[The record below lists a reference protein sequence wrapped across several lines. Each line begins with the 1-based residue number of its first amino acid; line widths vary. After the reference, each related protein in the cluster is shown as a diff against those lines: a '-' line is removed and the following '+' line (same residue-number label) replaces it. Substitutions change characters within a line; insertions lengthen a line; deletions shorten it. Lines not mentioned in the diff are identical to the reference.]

1 MKWLSAG
8 LTFVNLSVVCGLLLG
23 MVGHGLNVLSASLAL
38 ICGTA
43 FAIAAWLGTTDPA
56 ASKKTAKSLAVV
68 QNRTE
73 SKPRRERRAAE
84 NATSPQWRRVSKTI
98 EIAVESVADQL
109 ATLSAR
115 RYRHLWFWV
124 MAAFFAM
131 FAVRSFCWLLY
142 IDGGDWKIQSPNNLG
157 DLSLHI
163 TLIRNFA
170 NGVPLWPDNPIY
182 ALSKLRYPAGIDLF
196 NALLCLVHVDL
207 MRGLVWTGL
216 LASLATFYAFFRW
229 GGTFAVAGFLFNGG
243 IAGFQFLKTLKF
255 LDYQGTQADIVHRPI
270 AWKSIAL
277 SMFVTQRGWLYAIP
291 AALILLWH
299 WRKKYFRQ
307 TPAVEATFS
316 TPGASS
322 AEAAAKAAAKAD
334 DPEAQPPTATD
345 DAGLATAV
353 NGRSNR
359 KGPLPFWVELSLYA
373 SMPLFHV
380 HTFIALTIVLVIALF
395 FERLTW
401 PKIFSE
407 APLRRHAATLL
418 SAALIP
424 ATFFVWLVTD
434 QFHAKS
440 MVKWHPGWVQ
450 DSADFGAPFFR
461 MGGAANFGSATAFG
475 SLLQKTWNGVVA
487 PFFQFWLTN
496 FGLWVLLALALVALC
511 GWHAWKAGWRWGTKP
526 PADVA
531 FVLSAVVIFAIGYFV
546 QTAPWD
552 WDNLKLMVWGYF
564 LILPFLWSD
573 LIGRWAFPERAVTCI
588 ALFASG
594 FITLLGGLAAGHP
607 GFGLIDRAR
616 LDAIGTAVRPLPV
629 EARFAAYPTYNHPL
643 LLQGRKVVLGYPG
656 HLWTEGFDYD
666 NPNRQLTALMR
677 GAPNWREAAQA
688 LGVRYIFWGRDETAN
703 YQGSSRPWETTARR
717 IASGDWGAIY
727 DLSPESPS
735 R

>member
-1 MKWLSAG
+1 MKLLSAG
-8 LTFVNLSVVCGLLLG
+8 LTFVNLSVVCGVLLG
-23 MVGHGLNVLSASLAL
+23 IAGHGLNALSAALAL
-38 ICGTA
+38 VCGVA
-43 FAIAAWLGTTDPA
+43 FAVAAWLGTSDPDKRIR
-56 ASKKTAKSLAVV
+56 S
-68 QNRTE
+68 E
-73 SKPRRERRAAE
+73 PG
-84 NATSPQWRRVSKTI
+84 PSKT
-98 EIAVESVADQL
+98 
-109 ATLSAR
+109 TW
-115 RYRHLWFWV
+115 RYGKIWFWLV
-124 MAAFFAM
+124 AAVFAL

-142 IDGGDWKIQSPNNLG
+142 IDGSELKIQSPNNLG

-163 TLIRNFA
+163 AMIRNFA
-170 NGVPLWPDNPIY
+170 SGVRMWPDSPIY
-182 ALSKLRYPAGIDLF
+182 AFSKLRYPAGIDLF

-207 MRGLVWTGL
+207 IRGLVWTGL
-216 LASLATFYAFFRW
+216 LGSLATFYAFFRW
-229 GGTFAVAGFLFNGG
+229 GGTFGVAGFLFNGG
-243 IAGFQFLKTLKF
+243 IAGFQILKTLKF
-255 LDYQGTQADIVHRPI
+255 LDYQGGNKI
-270 AWKSIAL
+270 AWKNIPL
-277 SMFVTQRGWLYAIP
+277 SMFVTQRGWIYAIP
-291 AALILLWH
+291 AALVLLWH
-299 WRKKYFRQ
+299 WREKYFRE
-307 TPAVEATFS
+307 TPIAPARDLPAPEV
-316 TPGASS
+316 SS
-322 AEAAAKAAAKAD
+322 AEAVAKAEAKTNA
-334 DPEAQPPTATD
+334 PIAQPAVADD
-345 DAGLATAV
+345 DAGPSTAV
-353 NGRSNR
+353 NTHGKR

-380 HTFIALTIVLVIALF
+380 HTFIALTIVLLVALLLDRVAWPEILNKAPIRRHVIALF
-395 FERLTW
+395 
-401 PKIFSE
+401 
-407 APLRRHAATLL
+407 

-461 MGGAANFGSATAFG
+461 MGGAANFGSATGFG
-475 SLLQKTWNGVVA
+475 SLLQKTWNGVIA

-496 FGLWVLLALALVALC
+496 FGLWVLLSLALVGLC
-511 GWHAWKAGWRWGTKP
+511 GWRAWKTGWRWGKKP
-526 PADVA
+526 PADIA
-531 FVLSAVVIFAIGYFV
+531 FVLSAFVIFAIGYFV

-573 LIGRWAFPERAVTCI
+573 LIGRWAFPERAVTCV

-677 GAPNWREAAQA
+677 GAPNWRQAAQA

-703 YQGSSRPWETTARR
+703 YQGSTRPWETTARR

-727 DLSPESPS
+727 DLAPESPS

>member
-23 MVGHGLNVLSASLAL
+23 MVGHGLNALSAALAL
-38 ICGTA
+38 VCGVA
-43 FAIAAWLGTTDPA
+43 FAVAAWLGTSDPGKKS
-56 ASKKTAKSLAVV
+56 ASEA
-68 QNRTE
+68 RI
-73 SKPRRERRAAE
+73 SKP
-84 NATSPQWRRVSKTI
+84 TWRYGKI
-98 EIAVESVADQL
+98 
-109 ATLSAR
+109 
-115 RYRHLWFWV
+115 WFWLV
-124 MAAFFAM
+124 AAFFAL

-142 IDGGDWKIQSPNNLG
+142 LDGGDLKIQSPNNLG

-163 TLIRNFA
+163 TLIRTFA

-216 LASLATFYAFFRW
+216 LGSLATFYAFFRW
-229 GGTFAVAGFLFNGG
+229 GGTFGVAGFLFNGG

-255 LDYQGTQADIVHRPI
+255 LDYQGGNKI
-270 AWKSIAL
+270 AWKSIPL

-291 AALILLWH
+291 AALVLLWH
-299 WRKKYFRQ
+299 WREKYFRE
-307 TPAVEATFS
+307 TPIVPIHRDLSAAD
-316 TPGASS
+316 ASS
-322 AEAAAKAAAKAD
+322 AEAAAKAGAKAD
-334 DPEAQPPTATD
+334 DPEAQPPAAPD
-345 DAGLATAV
+345 DTGLATAV
-353 NGRSNR
+353 NARDNS

-380 HTFIALTIVLVIALF
+380 HTFIALTIVLLVAML
-395 FERLTW
+395 FERVAW
-401 PKIFSE
+401 PKIFSD
-407 APLRRHAATLL
+407 APMRRHAVGLL

-461 MGGAANFGSATAFG
+461 IGGAANFGSATGFG
-475 SLLQKTWNGVVA
+475 SLLQKTWNGVIA

-496 FGLWVLLALALVALC
+496 FGLWVLLALALVGLC
-511 GWHAWKAGWRWGTKP
+511 GWRVWKAGWRWGSKP
-526 PADVA
+526 PADMA

-573 LIGRWAFPERAVTCI
+573 LIGRWAFPERAITCI
-588 ALFASG
+588 ALFTSG
-594 FITLLGGLAAGHP
+594 FVTLLGGLAAGHP

-616 LDAIGTAVRPLPV
+616 LDAIGTVVRPLPV

-666 NPNRQLTALMR
+666 KPNRQLTALMR

-688 LGVRYIFWGRDETAN
+688 LGVRYIFWGREETAN
-703 YQGSSRPWETTARR
+703 YQGSSRPWEAAARR

-727 DLSPESPS
+727 DLAPESPP

>member
-23 MVGHGLNVLSASLAL
+23 MVGHGLNALSAALAL
-38 ICGTA
+38 VCGLA
-43 FAIAAWLGTTDPA
+43 FAVAAWLGTSDPGKPGA
-56 ASKKTAKSLAVV
+56 PEAGRSQA
-68 QNRTE
+68 
-73 SKPRRERRAAE
+73 PRRYG
-84 NATSPQWRRVSKTI
+84 KI
-98 EIAVESVADQL
+98 
-109 ATLSAR
+109 
-115 RYRHLWFWV
+115 WFWL
-124 MAAFFAM
+124 MAAFFAL
-131 FAVRSFCWLLY
+131 FAFRSFCWLFY
-142 IDGGDWKIQSPNNLG
+142 IDGSDLKIQSPNNLG

-163 TLIRNFA
+163 TLIRTFA

-182 ALSKLRYPAGIDLF
+182 AFSKLRYPAGIDLF

-216 LASLATFYAFFRW
+216 LGSLATFYAFFRW
-229 GGTFAVAGFLFNGG
+229 GGTFGVAGFLFNGG
-243 IAGFQFLKTLKF
+243 IAGFQFLKTLQF
-255 LDYQGTQADIVHRPI
+255 LDYQGGNKI
-270 AWKSIAL
+270 AWKSIPL

-291 AALILLWH
+291 AALVLLWH
-299 WRKKYFRQ
+299 WREKYFRE
-307 TPAVEATFS
+307 TPIVAVRPAPNAAS
-316 TPGASS
+316 T
-322 AEAAAKAAAKAD
+322 EAAAKAGEKGD
-334 DPEAQPPTATD
+334 DSEAQPPPAAD
-345 DAGLATAV
+345 DVDQDAQANARG
-353 NGRSNR
+353 NG

-380 HTFIALTIVLVIALF
+380 HTFIALTIVLLVALLL
-395 FERLTW
+395 ERVAW

-407 APLRRHAATLL
+407 APIRSHAAGLL

-424 ATFFVWLVTD
+424 ATFFVWVVTD
-434 QFHAKS
+434 QFRAKS
-440 MVKWHPGWVQ
+440 LVKWHPGWVQ

-461 MGGAANFGSATAFG
+461 LGGSANFGSATAFG
-475 SLLQKTWNGVVA
+475 SLLQKTWNGVIA

-496 FGLWVLLALALVALC
+496 FGLWILLSMALVALC
-511 GWHAWKAGWRWGTKP
+511 GWRVWKTGWRWGRKP
-526 PADVA
+526 PADIA
-531 FVLSAVVIFAIGYFV
+531 FVLSAVVIFSIGYFV

-573 LIGRWAFPERAVTCI
+573 LIGRWAFPERVVTCI

-594 FITLLGGLAAGHP
+594 FVTLLGGLAAGHP

-616 LDAIGTAVRPLPV
+616 LDAIGTAVRPLAV

-656 HLWTEGFDYD
+656 HLWTEGFDYND
-666 NPNRQLTALMR
+666 PNTQLTALMR
-677 GAPNWREAAQA
+677 GAPNWREAARA

-703 YQGSSRPWETTARR
+703 YQGSSRPWETSAPR

-727 DLSPESPS
+727 DLAPESPV

>member
-23 MVGHGLNVLSASLAL
+23 MVGHGLNVLSAALAL
-38 ICGTA
+38 VCGVA
-43 FAIAAWLGTTDPA
+43 FAVAAWLGTSDPGKPSGIEA
-56 ASKKTAKSLAVV
+56 RPSEA
-68 QNRTE
+68 
-73 SKPRRERRAAE
+73 PRRYGK
-84 NATSPQWRRVSKTI
+84 V
-98 EIAVESVADQL
+98 
-109 ATLSAR
+109 
-115 RYRHLWFWV
+115 WFWLV
-124 MAAFFAM
+124 AAFFAV

-163 TLIRNFA
+163 TLIRTFA

-182 ALSKLRYPAGIDLF
+182 AFSKLRYPAGIDLF

-216 LASLATFYAFFRW
+216 LGSLATFYAFFRW
-229 GGTFAVAGFLFNGG
+229 GGTFSVAGFLFNGG

-255 LDYQGTQADIVHRPI
+255 LDYQGGNKI
-270 AWKSIAL
+270 AWKSIPL

-291 AALILLWH
+291 AALVLLWH
-299 WRKKYFRQ
+299 WREKYFRE
-307 TPAVEATFS
+307 TPVAR
-316 TPGASS
+316 G
-322 AEAAAKAAAKAD
+322 D
-334 DPEAQPPTATD
+334 DPGVPDAVTASGD
-345 DAGLATAV
+345 NAPAPV
-353 NGRSNR
+353 NARGNS
-359 KGPLPFWVELSLYA
+359 KGPLPFWVELSFYA

-380 HTFIALTIVLVIALF
+380 HTFIALTIVLVIALL
-395 FERLTW
+395 FERVAW
-401 PKIFSE
+401 PKIFSD
-407 APLRRHAATLL
+407 APIRRHAVGLL

-424 ATFFVWLVTD
+424 ATFFVWVVTD
-434 QFHAKS
+434 QFRAKS
-440 MVKWHPGWVQ
+440 LVKWHPGWVQ

-461 MGGAANFGSATAFG
+461 LGGAANFGSATGFG
-475 SLLQKTWNGVVA
+475 SLLQKTWNGVIA

-496 FGLWVLLALALVALC
+496 FGLWILLALALVALC
-511 GWHAWKAGWRWGTKP
+511 GWRAWKSGWRWGQKP
-526 PADVA
+526 PADIL
-531 FVLSAVVIFAIGYFV
+531 FVLSAVVIFVIGYFV

-573 LIGRWAFPERAVTCI
+573 LIGRWAFPERVVTCI

-594 FITLLGGLAAGHP
+594 FVTLLGGLTAGHP

-656 HLWTEGFDYD
+656 HLWTEGFDYND
-666 NPNRQLTALMR
+666 PNTQLTALMR
-677 GAPNWREAAQA
+677 GAPNWREAAKA
-688 LGVRYIFWGRDETAN
+688 LRVRYVFWGRDETAN
-703 YQGSSRPWETTARR
+703 YQGSSRPWETTAPR

-727 DLSPESPS
+727 DLAPKSPPH
-735 R
+735 

>member
-8 LTFVNLSVVCGLLLG
+8 LTFVNLSVVCGVLLG
-23 MVGHGLNVLSASLAL
+23 MVGHGLNALSAALAL
-38 ICGTA
+38 ICGVA
-43 FAIAAWLGTTDPA
+43 FAAAAWLGTSDPDKPGGSGA
-56 ASKKTAKSLAVV
+56 KFSKST
-68 QNRTE
+68 
-73 SKPRRERRAAE
+73 
-84 NATSPQWRRVSKTI
+84 
-98 EIAVESVADQL
+98 
-109 ATLSAR
+109 R
-115 RYRHLWFWV
+115 RYGKIWFWLV
-124 MAAFFAM
+124 AAFFAL

-142 IDGGDWKIQSPNNLG
+142 IDGGDLKIQSPNNLG

-170 NGVPLWPDNPIY
+170 NGVHFWPDSPIY
-182 ALSKLRYPAGIDLF
+182 AFSKLRYPAGIDLF
-196 NALLCLVHVDL
+196 NALLCLVHIDL

-216 LASLATFYAFFRW
+216 LGSLATFYAFFRW
-229 GGTFAVAGFLFNGG
+229 GGTFGVAGFLFNGG

-255 LDYQGTQADIVHRPI
+255 LDYQGGNKI
-270 AWKSIAL
+270 AWKSIPL

-291 AALILLWH
+291 AGLVLLWH
-299 WRKKYFRQ
+299 WREKYFRE
-307 TPAVEATFS
+307 TPIVPTRRDLSAPDT
-316 TPGASS
+316 SS
-322 AEAAAKAAAKAD
+322 PEAAAKAGEKGD
-334 DPEAQPPTATD
+334 DPEAQPLVAGD
-345 DAGLATAV
+345 DVGQATAV
-353 NGRSNR
+353 NARGNG

-407 APLRRHAATLL
+407 APMRRHATTLL
-418 SAALIP
+418 SVALIP

-461 MGGAANFGSATAFG
+461 IGGAANFGSATAFG
-475 SLLQKTWNGVVA
+475 SLLQKTWNGVIA

-511 GWHAWKAGWRWGTKP
+511 GWRAWKTGWRWGTKP

-531 FVLSAVVIFAIGYFV
+531 FVLPAVVIFVIGYFV

-573 LIGRWAFPERAVTCI
+573 LIGRWALPERAVTCI

-594 FITLLGGLAAGHP
+594 FITLLGGLTAGHP

-656 HLWTEGFDYD
+656 HLWTEGFDY
-666 NPNRQLTALMR
+666 NEPNRQLTALMR

-688 LGVRYIFWGRDETAN
+688 LGVRYVFWGRDETEN

-727 DLSPESPS
+727 DLTPESPS